1 MMKASKSTLVSAAA
15 LVPVLVA
22 VAASAALASSSGSSS
37 SGTGGLPWEG
47 PLGGLVTMLTG
58 PTARYIS
65 IIAIFV
71 AGLGLIF
78 GEDMGGFARKML
90 MIVIAAAFLIFA
102 SSFINVIT
110 GASI

>member
-22 VAASAALASSSGSSS
+22 AAASAALASSSSTGGS
-37 SGTGGLPWEG
+37 GGLPWEG

>member
-22 VAASAALASSSGSSS
+22 AAASAALASSSSTGGS
-37 SGTGGLPWEG
+37 GGLPWEG

-71 AGLGLIF
+71 AGLCLIF